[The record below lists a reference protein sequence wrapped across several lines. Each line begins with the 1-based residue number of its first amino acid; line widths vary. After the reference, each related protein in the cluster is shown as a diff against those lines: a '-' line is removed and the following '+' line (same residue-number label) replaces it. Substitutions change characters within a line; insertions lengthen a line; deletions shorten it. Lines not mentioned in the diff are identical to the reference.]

1 MKLNTRTSLGL
12 FSLQSLL
19 KSGFSP
25 TLNSID
31 RFLRY
36 LYRRQ
41 KFNCILHFYSQLDSN
56 QISINHRIYSI
67 VSWAFLNLNRYED
80 AEKFINTQ
88 ISKASI
94 FPRTHML
101 DSLIHG
107 FSVTRN
113 DPNKGLS
120 ILRDCLQNHGAFP
133 SSLTFCSLI
142 YRFVAKE
149 EMDNAIEV
157 LEMMTNKNVNYP
169 FDNFVSSAVISGFC
183 KIGKPEL
190 ALGFFETAVDSGVLV
205 PNLVTYTAVVTA
217 LCQLGKV
224 DEVRD
229 LVGRLEDE
237 GFEFDCVFYSNWIHG
252 YFKGGALVDALMQDR
267 KMVEKGINR
276 DVVSYSILIDGLSKE
291 GNIEKALV
299 LLGKMM
305 KEGIEPNLITY
316 TAIIRGLCKKGK
328 LEEAFVLFDRILSVG
343 IEVDEFLYV
352 TLIDGI
358 CRKGNLNRAFSMLG
372 DMEQRGIQPSIFTFN
387 TVISGLCRAGRVSE
401 ADEVSK
407 GVVGDVITYSTLLDS
422 YVKVENIDAVLE
434 IRRRFVEAKIP
445 MDLVMCNILLKAFLL
460 VGAYGEADALYR
472 AMPEMGLTPDTATYA
487 TMIEGYCKTG
497 QIEDALEMFNELR
510 NSSVSAAVC
519 YNRIIDALCKKGML
533 ETATSVLIELWEK
546 GLYLDIYTS
555 RTLLH
560 SIHANG
566 GDKGIL
572 DLVYKLEQLNSDIC
586 LGMLNDAIL
595 LLCNRGSFEAAIEV
609 YMIMRRKGITVT
621 FPSTI
626 VKTLVDNLRSLD
638 AYLLVVN
645 AGETTLSSMDVIDYT
660 IIING
665 LCKEGFLVKALDL
678 CSFAKSRGVTLNTIT
693 YNSLINGLCQQG
705 CLVEA
710 LRLFDSLENIGL
722 VPSEVTYSILI
733 DNLCKEGLFL
743 DAEKLLDSMVSKG
756 FVPNILIY
764 NSIVDG
770 YCKLGQTEDAMRVLS
785 LKMMGRVT
793 PDAFT
798 VSSMI
803 KGYCKKGDMEE
814 ALRVF
819 AEFKDRNISADFLG
833 FLFLI
838 KGFCTKGRMEEARGL
853 LREMLVSESV
863 VKLINRVDAELV
875 ESESIRGFLVELC
888 EQGRVPQAIK
898 ILDEI
903 SSTIYLSGKNPC
915 SYQRLQF
922 LNGVDE
928 KEIKKEDSVH
938 DFHSLHSTISSLCT
952 SGKLEQAN
960 EFVMSVLSCMPR

>member
-1 MKLNTRTSLGL
+1 MKLSLGL

-19 KSGFSP
+19 KSGFTP

-31 RFLRY
+31 KFLRY

-41 KFNCILHFYSQLDSN
+41 KFNYIVHFYSQLDSN
-56 QISINHRIYSI
+56 QIEINHRVYSI
-67 VSWAFLNLNRYED
+67 VSWAFLNLNRYEE

-107 FSVTRN
+107 FSVTRD

-120 ILRDCLQNHGAFP
+120 ILRDCLRRSHHGAFP

-142 YRFVAKE
+142 HRFVDKG
-149 EMDNAIEV
+149 EMDNALEV
-157 LEMMTNKNVNYP
+157 VEMMTNKNVNYP
-169 FDNFVSSAVISGFC
+169 FDNFVCSGVVSGFVR
-183 KIGKPEL
+183 IGKPEL
-190 ALGFFETAVDSGVLV
+190 ELGFYESAVGSGVLV
-205 PNLVTYTAVVTA
+205 PNLVTYTTVVSA

-224 DEVRD
+224 DEVKG
-229 LVGRLEDE
+229 LVRRLEDE

-252 YFKGGALVDALMQDR
+252 CLEGGGLMDALMQDR
-267 KMVEKGINR
+267 GMVEKGIGR

-291 GNIEKALV
+291 GNMETSLG
-299 LLGKMM
+299 LLGKMI
-305 KEGIEPNLITY
+305 KEGVESNLITF

-328 LEEAFVLFDRILSVG
+328 LEEAVALFDRIVNMG
-343 IEVDEFLYV
+343 VEVDEFVYV

-358 CRKGNLNRAFSMLG
+358 CRKGNLSRVFSMLG
-372 DMEQRGIQPSIFTFN
+372 DMEQKGIQPSILTYN
-387 TVISGLCRAGRVSE
+387 TVINGLCRAGRVSE
-401 ADEVSK
+401 ADEISK
-407 GVVGDVITYSTLLDS
+407 GVVGDVVTYSTLLDS
-422 YVKVENIDAVLE
+422 YIKEENMDAVLE
-434 IRRRFVEAKIP
+434 IRRRFEEAKIP

-472 AMPEMGLTPDTATYA
+472 AMPDMDLTPDTVTYS
-487 TMIEGYCKTG
+487 TMIEGFCKTG
-497 QIEDALEMFNELR
+497 QIEEALETFNELR
-510 NSSVSAAVC
+510 RSSVSSALC

-533 ETATSVLIELWEK
+533 ETATEVLIELWEK
-546 GLYLDIYTS
+546 GLYLDIRTS
-555 RTLLH
+555 RNLLH
-560 SIHANG
+560 SIHASG
-566 GDKGIL
+566 GEKGIL
-572 DLVYKLEQLNSDIC
+572 NLVYRLDQLNSDLF
-586 LGMLNDAIL
+586 LGMFNDTIL
-595 LLCNRGSFEAAIEV
+595 LLSKRGYLEAAIEV
-609 YMIMRRKGITVT
+609 YMIMRRKGLTVT

-626 VKTLVDNLRSLD
+626 LKILVDTLRALD

-645 AGETTLSSMDVIDYT
+645 AEESTLPSVDVVDYT
-660 IIING
+660 IIVDG

-678 CSFAKSRGVTLNTIT
+678 CSFAKSRGVVLNIIT
-693 YNSLINGLCQQG
+693 YNSLINRLCQQG

-722 VPSEVTYSILI
+722 DPSEVTYGILI
-733 DNLCKEGLFL
+733 DKLSKEGLFL

-756 FVPNILIY
+756 LVPNILIY
-764 NSIVDG
+764 NSMIDG
-770 YCKLGQTEDAMRVLS
+770 YCKLGYTEDAMRVLTR
-785 LKMMGRVT
+785 KMMGKVS
-793 PDAFT
+793 PDTFT
-798 VSSMI
+798 VSSII

-819 AEFKDRNISADFLG
+819 AEFKDENISADLLG

-863 VKLINRVDAELV
+863 VKLLNRVDAELV

-898 ILDEI
+898 ILEEI
-903 SSTIYLSGKNPC
+903 SSTIYLSGKNPDFC
-915 SYQRLQF
+915 QSPQF
-922 LNGVDE
+922 VNGVNE
-928 KEIKKEDSVH
+928 KEVKKEDYVH
-938 DFHSLHSTISSLCT
+938 DFHSLHSTISSLC
-952 SGKLEQAN
+952 SNGKLKQAN
-960 EFVMSVLSCMPR
+960 EFVMSVLSCMPK